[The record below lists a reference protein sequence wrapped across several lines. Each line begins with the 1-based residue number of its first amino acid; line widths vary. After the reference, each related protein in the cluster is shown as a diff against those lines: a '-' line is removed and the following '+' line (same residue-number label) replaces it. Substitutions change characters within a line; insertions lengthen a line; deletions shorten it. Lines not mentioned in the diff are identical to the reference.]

1 MSAVLANPL
10 RALRDADLPSRH
22 SRELM
27 AFGQDDALFFQA
39 SARQTRQRRLREHFA
54 AEPVRKLL
62 IGNNLQGFDFRHPSH
77 PDVQVE
83 LLDKGCFQSSDLD
96 ALGRFA
102 ELLTGCV
109 VVVNNNDVGH
119 GNGMPG
125 YAELVRRCERT
136 VFIAW
141 DWDNHH
147 WLEVSTFLAAHSD
160 VYAPAH
166 HENLYLLSRYNPTLA
181 GPVYCTSVQW
191 SRAFL
196 ADHLADMLTAV
207 RSNAPLGKHIPYAPF
222 GFRNRV
228 VTTLSQRY
236 PSIGFSDRSFHV
248 RTPEERLAE
257 WTAHKLHWI
266 VPVLND
272 VPIRIFDALISGG
285 IPVLPESLRHL
296 PPVRDLPREH
306 VVFYGPQDIVEPQAV
321 VELGIALF
329 DRGGKDGI
337 AARHRLAMAAF
348 HGDHSM
354 QQMLAV
360 AGEQFGLRL

>member
-1 MSAVLANPL
+1 MSAVLASPL
-10 RALRDADLPSRH
+10 RVLRDPDLPSRH

-27 AFGQDDALFFQA
+27 SFGQDDALFFQA

-54 AEPVRKLL
+54 AQPVQRIL
-62 IGNNLQGFDFRHPSH
+62 IGNNLRGFDYRHASVP
-77 PDVQVE
+77 VGF
-83 LLDKGCFQSSDLD
+83 LDKGCFEFAD
-96 ALGRFA
+96 AAALEQMVEAVRDA
-102 ELLTGCV
+102 V
-109 VVVNNNDVGH
+109 VIVNNNDVGH
-119 GNGMPG
+119 GNAMPG
-125 YAELVRRCERT
+125 FTELLRRCERT
-136 VFIAW
+136 VFIGW

-147 WLEVSTFLAAHSD
+147 WLEVSCFLAAHSD

-166 HENLYLLSRYNPTLA
+166 HENLYLLSRYNATLA
-181 GPVYCTSVQW
+181 GPVYCAAVQW
-191 SRAFL
+191 PRAFL
-196 ADHLADMLTAV
+196 TEQLPAMLTAE
-207 RSNAPLGKHIPYAPF
+207 RSDAPLGKHIPYAPF

-272 VPIRIFDALISGG
+272 VPIRIFDALITGG

-321 VELGIALF
+321 VEQGVALF
-329 DRGGKDGI
+329 NRGGREGMV
-337 AARHRLAMAAF
+337 ARHRLALDRH
-348 HGDHSM
+348 HGDPCIA
-354 QQMLAV
+354 QMLA
-360 AGEQFGLRL
+360 AATEQFGLRF